1 MSSVTN
7 GKDTSM
13 KPSTG
18 AKLLAVAAA
27 GLVLTAGAHAERQ
40 VHATFLTQPAW
51 SPDGR
56 HVAWVAGPP
65 NGYGTVWVAD
75 ASGRNARPLHQFG
88 HRPLDGVDG
97 VGQIAW
103 QTSRSLLVDAQL
115 GGVVQ
120 LFRLTLR
127 GQATVLNQLSD
138 LNFSTDESRRLV
150 ATTGYT
156 TTCGHPN
163 CPAPIRILDTASR
176 NVTAVGRPGEL
187 DLFPALSPD
196 GRRVAY
202 GRAACPA
209 TNCGN
214 AQGVWL
220 AARRNG
226 TRRQIVRS
234 GASPVWSPNGEL
246 IAYVKPWRHGRSLLQ
261 VLRLGGTTRSVGS
274 RFGGEPPVFSPDSR
288 SLAYVAGY
296 GRPNS
301 THAGVAVVDLNTR
314 RNVRRAATFA
324 LVDGRPTWSPD
335 GTKLV
340 VAARTSEGTC
350 TSLWVARVRS
360 GAWRRFRGCG

>member
-1 MSSVTN
+1 
-7 GKDTSM
+7 M
-13 KPSTG
+13 KLSTG
-18 AKLLAVAAA
+18 TKLLGVGAAA
-27 GLVLTAGAHAERQ
+27 LVLTAGTQAERQ
-40 VHATFLTQPAW
+40 VIRTTFLTQPVW
-51 SPDGR
+51 YQDGK
-56 HVAWVAGPP
+56 HVAWVAGPT

-75 ASGRNARPLHQFG
+75 ASGRNARALHQFG
-88 HRPLDGVDG
+88 HSPLDGVDG

-103 QTSRSLLVDAQL
+103 QTSSSLLVDAQL

-127 GQATVLNQLSD
+127 GQATALNQLSD
-138 LNFSTDESRRLV
+138 LNFSTDASRRLV

-156 TTCGHPN
+156 STCGHPN
-163 CPAPIRILDTASR
+163 CPAPIHILDTATR

-196 GRRVAY
+196 GRRVAFD
-202 GRAACPA
+202 RAACPA

-214 AQGVWL
+214 ADGVWL
-220 AARRNG
+220 AAWRNN

-246 IAYVKPWRHGRSLLQ
+246 IAYVKQGRQGRFRLQ
-261 VLRLGGTTRSVGS
+261 VLRLGGTTRSIGS

-301 THAGVAVVDLNTR
+301 THAGVAVVDLHTH
-314 RNVRRAATFA
+314 RNVRRAGTFA

-340 VAARTSEGTC
+340 VAARTSKANC
-350 TSLWVARVRS
+350 TSLWIARARS
-360 GAWRRFRGCG
+360 GAWRRFRSCG